1 MGQRVEDLE
10 GGSTTI
16 GVLGGHWRAEV
27 DARGRIVTWE
37 GSALDWWI
45 AAEDRW
51 HDPRNELTVR
61 QQCVDGTPVLETRV
75 RVPGGDVVQRVYA
88 VADAGGVTMIEVE
101 NDSPAPV
108 AVVFSHG
115 RLLTQRP
122 PATVPIEGIEVPAG
136 AVSFPIGHHAT
147 LRVGIPHTGK
157 PGPLPAEL
165 GTPLA
170 VARGW
175 TRLTETASRVVLPD
189 AALVERLVSV
199 RCQVLLNGPADPVSD
214 VVGSLLGL
222 TELVRM
228 GSDAVRLVPEAVS
241 AAERLARAARTCGLD
256 WDGAAALSAVERLLV
271 SVGDHR
277 AAADVAALWARLGG
291 SGAPVPEHAPDGI
304 RFVPWLEYRL
314 ARPLSNNTCVL
325 LEAGHPQG
333 WLGANWEVHHLPAGP
348 RSQVGYAVRWHGER
362 PAVLWEITGEPV
374 VLVGGSAARSWRG
387 SGTSGEDLW
396 PEPEPKS

>member
-101 NDSPAPV
+101 NDS
-108 AVVFSHG
+108 
-115 RLLTQRP
+115 